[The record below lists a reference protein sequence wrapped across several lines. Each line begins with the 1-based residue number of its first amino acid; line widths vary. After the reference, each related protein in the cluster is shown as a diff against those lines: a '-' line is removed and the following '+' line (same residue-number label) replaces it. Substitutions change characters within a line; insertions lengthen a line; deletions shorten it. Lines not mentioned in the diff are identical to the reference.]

1 MKIKLGTKGNDTL
14 TGGTKDDLISGQNG
28 NDLIKGGKGDDI
40 LGGDAGKDTL
50 SGGSGSNIFVFSSPS
65 EGIDSILDFS
75 DDDGIVIDKEQFG
88 ATSTKQF
95 RYDNRTGKLFFDAS
109 TTDKIPSVQFASLPV
124 NLGSAFDPKEDI
136 LLAEEVSDSD
146 IITSKGSI
154 SNFSNDVFSN
164 INTNGK
170 DFRADPQSIN
180 I

>member
-1 MKIKLGTKGNDTL
+1 MKIKLGTNGNDTL
-14 TGGTKDDLISGQNG
+14 TGTKKGDIISGRDG
-28 NDLIKGGKGDDI
+28 NDVIKGGKGDDI

-50 SGGSGSNIFVFSSPS
+50 SGGSGENIFVFSSPS

-75 DDDGIVIDKEQFG
+75 DDDGIVIDRQRFG

-95 RYDNRTGKLFFDAS
+95 RYDNSTGKLFFNAS
-109 TTDKIPSVQFASLPV
+109 TTDKIPSVQFATLPV

-136 LLAEEVSDSD
+136 LLAEEISDSD
-146 IITSKGSI
+146 ITLGDRGI

-170 DFRADPQSIN
+170 DFRADPQSIS